1 MENGRYRIVF
11 DSTDVDSADSLEE
24 VVSSIASALK
34 KATQSA
40 AEQGCPLLPNKF
52 YDTITNRFIIIDKE
66 TNEEFDGSGY
76 PIYGKYVLTKGDIT
90 KKLNARN
97 LSEAIQYLY
106 EVAAEECEWLRM
118 IKDDVNP
125 SDVRN
130 EYSII
135 NTRTSQVFDRYGDD
149 FDSQP

>member
-11 DSTDVDSADSLEE
+11 DSTDIDTADSLEE
-24 VVSSIASALK
+24 VISSITSALR

-40 AEQGCPLLPNKF
+40 DEQGYPLQSNKF

-66 TNEEFDGSGY
+66 TNDEFDGSGY

-97 LSEAIQYLY
+97 LSGAMQYLY
-106 EVAAEECEWLRM
+106 EVVAEECEWLRM

-135 NTRTSQVFDRYGDD
+135 NTKTALVYN
-149 FDSQP
+149 

>member
-24 VVSSIASALK
+24 VVSSITSALK
-34 KATQSA
+34 EATQST
-40 AEQGCPLLPNKF
+40 AEQGRPLPPNEF

-76 PIYGKYVLTKGDIT
+76 PINGKYVLTKGNIS
-90 KKLNARN
+90 KKLNARS
-97 LSEAIQYLY
+97 LSEAITYLF
-106 EVAAEECEWLRM
+106 EVAAQECEWLRM

-125 SDVRN
+125 SDVIN

-135 NTRTSQVFDRYGDD
+135 NTKTALVYN
-149 FDSQP
+149 